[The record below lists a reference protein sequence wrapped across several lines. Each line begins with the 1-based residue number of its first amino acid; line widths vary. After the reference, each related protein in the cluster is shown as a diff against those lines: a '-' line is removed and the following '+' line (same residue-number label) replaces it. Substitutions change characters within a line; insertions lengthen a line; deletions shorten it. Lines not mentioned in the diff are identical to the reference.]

1 MDLLPEGE
9 DRERTTTMK
18 ILRAL
23 VLTFFLTACQGS
35 WIAGLVT
42 LPGQALYH
50 EDFSNPRSG
59 WPQATSS
66 TSSMGYQAGAYQMV
80 VQAPMSDLQA
90 VSGQSYGDVQIEVDA
105 TRQAGPVYN
114 RFGLICRFD
123 DMNDFYFF
131 AVSSDGYYAIG
142 KIKNGVTSLLGQEM
156 MAFSAFILQGG
167 EPKHLRFDCSGNT
180 LKGYVNGQTLAI
192 TEDADFSSGDAGL
205 MSGSYDEGGV
215 DISFDNFVVYK
226 P

>member
-1 MDLLPEGE
+1 
-9 DRERTTTMK
+9 MK
-18 ILRAL
+18 IIRAL
-23 VLTFFLTACQGS
+23 VLTFFLTACQGA

-42 LPGQALYH
+42 RPGQALYH

-66 TSSMGYQAGAYQMV
+66 TSSLGYQAGAYRMV
-80 VQAPMSDLQA
+80 VKAPLSDLQA
-90 VSGQSYGDVQIEVDA
+90 VSGQSYGDVRIEVDA

-114 RFGLICRFD
+114 RFGLVCRFED
-123 DMNDFYFF
+123 LNDFYFF

-156 MAFSAFILQGG
+156 MAYSASILQGG
-167 EPKHLRFDCSGNT
+167 EPKHIRFDCIGNT

-192 TEDADFSSGDAGL
+192 TEDADFFSGDAGL
-205 MSGSYDEGGV
+205 MSGSYNDGGV